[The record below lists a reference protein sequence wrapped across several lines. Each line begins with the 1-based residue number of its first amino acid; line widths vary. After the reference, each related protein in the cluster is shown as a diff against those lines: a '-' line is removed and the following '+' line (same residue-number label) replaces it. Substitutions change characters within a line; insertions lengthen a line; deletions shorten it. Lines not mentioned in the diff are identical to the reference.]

1 MPPIETTTSP
11 EPPLKRMFDAVP
23 RRYDLLNRLLTL
35 GLDEHW
41 RRRAA
46 RRCLSGTPQRVLD
59 LCCGTGDLALRLA
72 RETGPGTEIVGLD
85 YSAGMLEV
93 ARRKAAGWNDPA
105 RLSFAEADA
114 ASMDFPDGRFDA
126 VGIAFA
132 FRNLTWRNPLR
143 DRALAEVLRVLR
155 PGGRFVIVETSQPA
169 SAVVRAG
176 FHAYLGAVVAPLGG
190 LISGSGGAYHY
201 LAKSARGFHDAEE
214 VTRMLL
220 DAGFDPVQA
229 EPLLGGVA
237 AVHVAA
243 RPQGAPGPVL
253 GSG

>member
-1 MPPIETTTSP
+1 MPSTETTPSP

-41 RRRAA
+41 RHRAA
-46 RRCLSGTPQRVLD
+46 QRCLSGAPQRVLD
-59 LCCGTGDLALRLA
+59 LCCGTGDLALQLA
-72 RETGPGTEIVGLD
+72 RHTGPGTEIVGLD
-85 YSAGMLEV
+85 YSTGMLEL
-93 ARRKAAGWNDPA
+93 ARRKAAGSDQPA
-105 RLSFAEADA
+105 RLCFTEADA
-114 ASMDFPDGRFDA
+114 ANMDFPDGRFDA

-132 FRNLTWRNPLR
+132 FRNLSWRNPLR

-169 SAVVRAG
+169 SAIVRAG

-190 LISGSGGAYHY
+190 LISGRNGAYHY
-201 LAKSARGFHDAEE
+201 LAKSARGFYDAEE
-214 VTRMLL
+214 VTQMLL
-220 DAGFDPVQA
+220 DAGFEPVQA

-237 AVHVAA
+237 AIHVAA
-243 RPQGAPGPVL
+243 RPHDAAPRVP